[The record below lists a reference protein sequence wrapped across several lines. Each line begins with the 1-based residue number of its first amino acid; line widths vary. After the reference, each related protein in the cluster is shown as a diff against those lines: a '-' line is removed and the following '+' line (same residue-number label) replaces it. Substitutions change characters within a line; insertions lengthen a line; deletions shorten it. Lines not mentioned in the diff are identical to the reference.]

1 MEFMEAMAWQAIHS
15 LNILQDDVD
24 DEGTPLN
31 CCPICCGPCHALN
44 EMISD
49 PIMANQLSEAIKLTS
64 WNVGGWD
71 FWSEIDD
78 MLHVGDIK
86 AMWFK
91 PDGSHKAICMSSDG
105 VDQSDVVHRAVL
117 AEQSYRMTDGLQE
130 DGGRA
135 WKA

>member
-1 MEFMEAMAWQAIHS
+1 MEFMEAMAWQAIQS
-15 LNILQDDVD
+15 INMLGDGIDPED
-24 DEGTPLN
+24 GTPVN
-31 CCPICCGPCHALN
+31 CCPICCGPCCALN

-49 PIMANQLSEAIKLTS
+49 PVMANQLSEAIKLTS

-105 VDQSDVVHRAVL
+105 VDQSDIVHRAVL

-130 DGGRA
+130 G
-135 WKA
+135 